1 MPAFRQARFGHES
14 SLTSALAMASRA
26 KGMVKARRVPA
37 GTRRASG
44 RLNDLIV

>member
-14 SLTSALAMASRA
+14 SLTSALASRA